1 MRFGHVGLNNTLAII
16 NKHAD
21 GLCVCRCSQETIDHV
36 VEQCPMY
43 HRQRKIVC
51 SLLQQE
57 KVVLKLAN
65 IPQRNLGCLYY
76 RALDEVHSNEVHCN
90 RVHLHQ

>member
-1 MRFGHVGLNNTLAII
+1 MRFGHVGLNSTLAMI

-21 GLCVCRCSQETIDHV
+21 GLCVCGCSQETIDHV

-43 HRQRKIVC
+43 HRQRNILC

-57 KVVLKLAN
+57 KVVLKLSN
-65 IPQRNLGCLYY
+65 ILQRNSGVICFNFIFHFLKETRLFY
-76 RALDEVHSNEVHCN
+76 RI
-90 RVHLHQ
+90 